1 MKNIIGGLTLLGL
14 LSAPGFAGGA
24 GTSSA
29 KFLKADSGARASAM
43 GGAFTAVAD
52 DADAVNYNPA
62 GMVFARRD
70 QIYFTHNEWISGFKQ
85 ENLSFVHNAGKRGA
99 FGAGV
104 VYFHSGDIDSTDMS
118 GSYTGDKFS
127 QSDMAASLNYGYRY
141 NDKLSLGA
149 GLKVIRESLHSH
161 SAMSAAL
168 DAGALYTMGD
178 WRFGA
183 AIRNLGPGLKLY
195 EESFPLP
202 FTIRGGAAYFMDSA
216 LVSAEFEKAR
226 DAGLVLKFGGEYRIA
241 FRQTDELALRLGY
254 SGGRDEDTG
263 SGFTGGIGFKVSNY
277 VFDYSFS
284 PFGELGN
291 AHRLS
296 FGMEFGKR
304 AQTAAAQRVKT
315 GRTVPAQAGTH
326 SDAAGDDKGVSL
338 EEAAEAEQHEA
349 EEGVEVYEEGA
360 EPEQSD
366 ETRED
371 CVSRCVTSGTL
382 DSSGCIAECG
392 KLPQ

>member
-62 GMVFARRD
+62 GMVFVHRD

-149 GLKVIRESLHSH
+149 GLKVIRES
-161 SAMSAAL
+161 
-168 DAGALYTMGD
+168 
-178 WRFGA
+178 
-183 AIRNLGPGLKLY
+183 
-195 EESFPLP
+195 
-202 FTIRGGAAYFMDSA
+202 
-216 LVSAEFEKAR
+216 
-226 DAGLVLKFGGEYRIA
+226 
-241 FRQTDELALRLGY
+241 
-254 SGGRDEDTG
+254 
-263 SGFTGGIGFKVSNY
+263 
-277 VFDYSFS
+277 
-284 PFGELGN
+284 
-291 AHRLS
+291 
-296 FGMEFGKR
+296 R
-304 AQTAAAQRVKT
+304 A
-315 GRTVPAQAGTH
+315 
-326 SDAAGDDKGVSL
+326 
-338 EEAAEAEQHEA
+338 
-349 EEGVEVYEEGA
+349 
-360 EPEQSD
+360 
-366 ETRED
+366 
-371 CVSRCVTSGTL
+371 
-382 DSSGCIAECG
+382 
-392 KLPQ
+392 

>member
-1 MKNIIGGLTLLGL
+1 
-14 LSAPGFAGGA
+14 
-24 GTSSA
+24 
-29 KFLKADSGARASAM
+29 
-43 GGAFTAVAD
+43 
-52 DADAVNYNPA
+52 
-62 GMVFARRD
+62 
-70 QIYFTHNEWISGFKQ
+70 
-85 ENLSFVHNAGKRGA
+85 
-99 FGAGV
+99 
-104 VYFHSGDIDSTDMS
+104 
-118 GSYTGDKFS
+118 
-127 QSDMAASLNYGYRY
+127 
-141 NDKLSLGA
+141 
-149 GLKVIRESLHSH
+149 
-161 SAMSAAL
+161 
-168 DAGALYTMGD
+168 MGD

-304 AQTAAAQRVKT
+304 TAQTASKPRKSKSGKPVAAPL
-315 GRTVPAQAGTH
+315 VPAAVITPAATESGGEDEGIALEDIPSGEET
-326 SDAAGDDKGVSL
+326 SDD
-338 EEAAEAEQHEA
+338 
-349 EEGVEVYEEGA
+349 GVEVYDEDEEE
-360 EPEQSD
+360 EPAV
-366 ETRED
+366 ETKEE
-371 CVSRCVTSGTL
+371 CISRCVTSGTL

-392 KLPQ
+392 NLPQ